1 MAERFLCSD
10 PLAGDFSF
18 ADVESILDALEAAL
32 VSSDTPLFDASRQS
46 WQSVGLHPEVRSA
59 WEQRERFRPPGS
71 SRLSAASAAGTE
83 RDRGRRPHPS
93 TRGLRPGAYRLTRSG
108 RRRAPR
114 TEAEHHRT
122 RVGPRAHDARRAGVG
137 GCLSGDTGERAGEWV
152 VRGGQQAVASAD
164 SR

>member
-10 PLAGDFSF
+10 PLAGDLAF

-71 SRLSAASAAGTE
+71 SRLTLPPLPAPSAIEVDDLA
-83 RDRGRRPHPS
+83 
-93 TRGLRPGAYRLTRSG
+93 L
-108 RRRAPR
+108 RRAAYARVR
-114 TEAEHHRT
+114 TPSRDQGGDEAPAPKRSIVALALALGLMT
-122 RVGPRAHDARRAGVG
+122 LAVLGWAVVSLAIRVSVLANGWFAVG
-137 GCLSGDTGERAGEWV
+137 NKR
-152 VRGGQQAVASAD
+152 
-164 SR
+164 

>member
-71 SRLSAASAAGTE
+71 SRLRLPPLPAPSAIE
-83 RDRGRRPHPS
+83 VDD
-93 TRGLRPGAYRLTRSG
+93 LTL
-108 RRRAPR
+108 RRAAYARVR
-114 TEAEHHRT
+114 TASRDHGGDEAPEPKRSIIALALALGLIT
-122 RVGPRAHDARRAGVG
+122 LAVLGWAVVSLAIRVSVLANGWFAVG
-137 GCLSGDTGERAGEWV
+137 NKR
-152 VRGGQQAVASAD
+152 
-164 SR
+164 